1 MKIKK
6 IIDFI
11 KKSNKMYIFEGE
23 DCQWLSDG
31 FSIYPLFEM
40 PAVDSV
46 SLCTMY
52 DITRKQAAKLLITES
67 LLPTAYDFS
76 DSVENEQLVIES
88 PIELVSGDKTLI
100 PYATSQGIAFADKRY
115 FAPFTDMD
123 EKMLYVYERYTADG
137 ELYFAVKNGL
147 ILVGIILPVNV
158 INRDFVETINA
169 MSKACTLA
177 FQNLKE
183 GEESYV

>member
-6 IIDFI
+6 IISLI
-11 KKSNKMYIFEGE
+11 KKRNSMYIFDGG

-31 FSIYPLFEM
+31 FGVYPLFEM
-40 PAVDSV
+40 PAVDSI

-52 DITRKQAAKLLITES
+52 DITSKQAEKMIIRES
-67 LLPTAYDFS
+67 QLPTAYDFA
-76 DSVENEQLVIES
+76 DSVENEQQVIKS

-123 EKMLYVYERYTADG
+123 ETMLYVYERYTTDG

-147 ILVGIILPVNV
+147 ILVGIILPANV
-158 INRDFVETINA
+158 INPDFVETINA
-169 MSKACTLA
+169 MSKACALA
-177 FQNLKE
+177 LQNIKE
-183 GEESYV
+183 GKDSNV